1 MKKTIFTLFVFLS
14 IISISCSFESNTTDL
29 TINLP
34 TQLIE
39 NFSRDTTEI
48 TETDEILLY
57 VSVNIE
63 QYGRKTVTEV
73 FTPKII
79 YNENHPEGYI
89 EPINIDNLDKGSY
102 NITIYIA
109 DSEDSLKSKEY
120 SYYGKTKQPVFV
132 KSGRTT
138 QADIII
144 EEIIVEGG
152 EYPEPQICTILF
164 MNGDQLVA
172 EFSGL
177 PGETFEIP
185 DAPKKTGYEF
195 KEWNPE
201 VDTTITESVTYNAVW
216 TPINYTITYVLDDGT
231 NAENNPTS
239 YTIESDTITFT
250 EPTKEGFTFVAWVDS
265 DGITIT
271 QIQQGSTGD
280 ITITATWKENVVDED
295 DGVDNFL
302 YTCNNNGTVSIGNSD
317 SGYWHFSNSSGT
329 PVGIAVI
336 TTGDNKGIYDY
347 GNSVF
352 IARTYTEDS
361 ETTLDEDIKT
371 EISYILTTYES
382 AKNAATTV
390 YMDST
395 TTTSPENII
404 YPDLNELVSYF
415 SSISGVWNLVYDYY
429 AGHEKSDAPE
439 YTFDPSW
446 CFPVIRPA
454 ENIEITLPDSI
465 QRQYRLINNST
476 EPYNDISKKSTD
488 YVIWSSNNEDLAWVA
503 EGEDLT
509 CTYED
514 APDAEQ
520 LEGYVIT
527 NSYGEITET
536 TDVIITA
543 HFDGDKDGIQDSG
556 ETIKQITITINPAE
570 E

>member
-144 EEIIVEGG
+144 EEIIVEG
-152 EYPEPQICTILF
+152 
-164 MNGDQLVA
+164 
-172 EFSGL
+172 
-177 PGETFEIP
+177 
-185 DAPKKTGYEF
+185 
-195 KEWNPE
+195 
-201 VDTTITESVTYNAVW
+201 
-216 TPINYTITYVLDDGT
+216 
-231 NAENNPTS
+231 
-239 YTIESDTITFT
+239 
-250 EPTKEGFTFVAWVDS
+250 
-265 DGITIT
+265 
-271 QIQQGSTGD
+271 
-280 ITITATWKENVVDED
+280 DED

-302 YTCNNNGTVSIGNSD
+302 YTCDNNGTVSIGNSD
-317 SGYWHFSNSSGT
+317 SGYWHFSNSNGT
-329 PVGIAVI
+329 PAGIAVI
-336 TTGDNKGIYDY
+336 TTGEKKGIYDY

-371 EISYILTTYES
+371 EISYILTAYES
-382 AKNAATTV
+382 AKSNASEV

-465 QRQYRLINNST
+465 QRQYRLINSSAN
-476 EPYNDISKKSTD
+476 PYNDISKKSTD

>member
-1 MKKTIFTLFVFLS
+1 MKKIIFTLFVILS
-14 IISISCSFESNTTDL
+14 ICFSSCSFESTSADL

-34 TQLIE
+34 KQLIE
-39 NFSRDTTEI
+39 NFSRNTTDTS
-48 TETDEILLY
+48 ETDEILLY

-63 QYGRKTVTEV
+63 QYGRKTVTKV
-73 FTPKII
+73 FTPKVI
-79 YNENHPEGYI
+79 YNDIHPEGYI

-120 SYYGKTKQPVFV
+120 FYYGKTKQPVFV

-138 QADIII
+138 QANIII

-164 MNGDQLVA
+164 MNGDELVA

-216 TPINYTITYVLDDGT
+216 TPINYTITYVLDDGI
-231 NAENNPTS
+231 NNKNNPDS
-239 YTIESDTITFT
+239 YTIEDNTIAFND
-250 EPTKEGFTFVAWVDS
+250 PTKEGYTFTGWLDS
-265 DGITIT
+265 ENNKITNIKS
-271 QIQQGSTGD
+271 GSTGD
-280 ITITATWKENVVDED
+280 ITITATWEIVSVEED
-295 DGVDNFL
+295 DGVKNFL
-302 YTCNNNGTVSIGNSD
+302 YTCYNYGTVSIGKSD
-317 SGYWHFSNSSGT
+317 SGYWHFSNSNGT
-329 PVGIAVI
+329 PAGVAVI

-361 ETTLDEDIKT
+361 ETTLDADIET
-371 EISYILTTYES
+371 EISYILTAYES
-382 AKNAATTV
+382 AKNNASEV
-390 YMDST
+390 YMDSI

-439 YTFDPSW
+439 YTFDPKW

-465 QRQYRLINNST
+465 QRQYRLINNT
-476 EPYNDISKKSTD
+476 ANPYNDISKMSPD
-488 YVIWSSNNEDLAWVA
+488 YVLWSSNNEDLAWVA

-514 APDAEQ
+514 APTAAQ
-520 LEGYVIT
+520 MEGYVIT

-543 HFDGDKDGIQDSG
+543 HFDGDQDGIQDSG